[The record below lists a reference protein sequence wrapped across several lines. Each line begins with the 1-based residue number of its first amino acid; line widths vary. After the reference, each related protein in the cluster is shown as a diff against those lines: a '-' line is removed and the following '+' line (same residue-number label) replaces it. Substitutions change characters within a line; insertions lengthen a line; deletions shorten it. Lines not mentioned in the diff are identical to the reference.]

1 TRFSKEQEAMTLET
15 ALIDRQVAIQTLIGA
30 GLPAVDTLGFPD
42 PGTAGAAKGSPC
54 GTPPLSRSPAA

>member
-1 TRFSKEQEAMTLET
+1 MTLET

-42 PGTAGAAKGSPC
+42 PGTAGAAK
-54 GTPPLSRSPAA
+54 